1 MSKEMLKSLIDMI
14 DDKDIDTIFR
24 VLIRFVP
31 EADALPDEIKA
42 IEAAN
47 RSIEAEGTIP
57 VQGILSEFSVR

>member
-14 DDKDIDTIFR
+14 DESDIDTIFR

-31 EADALPDEIKA
+31 EDAALPDEVEA

-47 RSIEAEGTIP
+47 KSIAESGTIP
-57 VQGILSEFSVR
+57 HDAIDWE

>member
-1 MSKEMLKSLIDMI
+1 MI
-14 DDKDIDTIFR
+14 DDNDIDTIFR

-47 RSIEAEGTIP
+47 RSIAAEGTISHEE
-57 VQGILSEFSVR
+57 IDWN